1 MRSLETRLRVLASSP
16 ACLFDGGSEATVG
29 AKVIDGL
36 NQRYDVDLVTLK
48 SGGIDSLRK
57 TYRLDCEF
65 DDLND
70 VSWASLCR
78 FERMQKKLTTR
89 SFLEPYSVIHRVTPS
104 GWKNSLLLPLP
115 SQRVVVGPILLSN
128 PPPAS
133 FNPIFRPQAF
143 NRPLDRFTP
152 RRILASIARRYL
164 EKNDSRLLDRAD
176 LIFCGSRVT
185 RERLSK
191 RQQDRSV
198 VVHFSGVEHQRF
210 VPPKGRQR
218 NKALRLLFAG
228 RLVPYKGLELLLRA
242 VAVLKKR
249 IAVKLFVVGSSNPR
263 TEAFFVQIASDLGLA
278 NEVEFVGKVT
288 RDRLIDFYQRSDLF
302 CMPSV
307 ETYGLAIL
315 EAMSCGCV
323 PVVAD
328 FNGPGEIVDTDFGIK
343 VPLTDPE
350 SFIGEYA
357 DAIESLGND
366 PEFINRFRL
375 RSREVAVTRHD
386 WNAVLSP
393 IRDAYERLLHS
404 AKLQTSA

>member
-1 MRSLETRLRVLASSP
+1 VGELPRVLLSAP
-16 ACLFDGGSEATVG
+16 ACSLDAGSEATVG
-29 AKVIDGL
+29 ARVAWSLAARYPTDVITLAGGGVS
-36 NQRYDVDLVTLK
+36 NARRVVTL
-48 SGGIDSLRK
+48 
-57 TYRLDCEF
+57 DCHF

-70 VSWASLCR
+70 VSWTPLLR
-78 FERMQKKLTTR
+78 FERLQRKRLT
-89 SFLEPYSVIHRVTPS
+89 SEFLKGYEVVHRVTPS
-104 GWKNSLLLPLP
+104 GWKNTLLAPLP

-133 FNPIFRPQAF
+133 FAPIFRPSRL
-143 NRPLDRFTP
+143 NRLIDRLTP
-152 RRILASIARRYL
+152 RRFLASIARRYL
-164 EKNDSRLLDRAD
+164 ERNDSRLLDRAD

-185 RERLSK
+185 YERLS
-191 RQQDRSV
+191 RGQQDRSV
-198 VVHFSGVEHQRF
+198 VVPYAGVEHQRF
-210 VPPKGRQR
+210 VPPKERQR
-218 NKALRLLFAG
+218 EKALRLLFAG

-242 VAVLKKR
+242 VGQLKRR
-249 IAVKLFVVGSSNPR
+249 ISVKLSVVGGGNPE
-263 TEAFFVQIASDLGLA
+263 TERFFKDIAAGLGLRD
-278 NEVEFVGKVT
+278 EVEFVGKVT

-328 FNGPGEIVDTDFGIK
+328 FNGPGEIVDTDFGVK

>member
-1 MRSLETRLRVLASSP
+1 MLLSAP
-16 ACLFDGGSEATVG
+16 ACSLDAGSEATVG
-29 AKVIDGL
+29 ARVAQAIASQYPTDII
-36 NQRYDVDLVTLK
+36 TLA
-48 SGGIDSLRK
+48 SGGVANARRVFNLP
-57 TYRLDCEF
+57 CAF
-65 DDLND
+65 DDPND
-70 VSWASLCR
+70 VSWSPLLR
-78 FERMQKKLTTR
+78 FERLQRRLATPER
-89 SFLEPYSVIHRVTPS
+89 LRGYEVVHRVTPS
-104 GWKNSLLLPLP
+104 GWKNSLLRPLS

-133 FNPIFRPQAF
+133 FDPIFRPQVF
-143 NRPLDRFTP
+143 NRPLDRLTP
-152 RRILASIARRYL
+152 RRFLASIARRYL
-164 EKNDSRLLDRAD
+164 ERNDSRLLDRAD

-185 RERLSK
+185 RERLSQ
-191 RQQDRSV
+191 RQQKRCV
-198 VVHFSGVEHQRF
+198 VVPYAGVEHQRF

-218 NKALRLLFAG
+218 DKALRLLFAG

-242 VAVLKKR
+242 IAILKKR

-278 NEVEFVGKVT
+278 NEVEFVGRVT
-288 RDRLIDFYQRSDLF
+288 RDRLIDFYQSCDLF
-302 CMPSV
+302 CMPSI

-328 FNGPGEIVDTDFGIK
+328 FNGPGEIVDTDVGVK
-343 VPLTDPE
+343 VPLKDPE

-357 DAIESLGND
+357 DAIESLVDDAGLM
-366 PEFINRFRL
+366 NRFRL

-393 IRDAYERLLHS
+393 IREAYERVLNSEKPQIS
-404 AKLQTSA
+404 A